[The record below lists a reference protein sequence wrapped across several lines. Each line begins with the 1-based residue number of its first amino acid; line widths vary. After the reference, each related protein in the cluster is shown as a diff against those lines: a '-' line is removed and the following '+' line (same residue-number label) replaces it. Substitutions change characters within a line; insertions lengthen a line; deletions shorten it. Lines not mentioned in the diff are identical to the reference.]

1 MTRIYIAS
9 KVKYAQMWRALRA
22 SGVPIISSWIDHE
35 KVISW
40 DVLWEMCVQEA
51 SVADVTIVYRETDD
65 VLSGALV
72 EVGAALAAG
81 RRVIAVGCDE
91 YTWISHPQVRIA
103 PTLELALEL
112 V

>member
-1 MTRIYIAS
+1 MTRIYISS
-9 KVKYAQMWRALRA
+9 KVKYAPVWRALRA

-35 KVISW
+35 TVTSW

-51 SVADVTIVYRETDD
+51 SVADVVIVYAEPGD
-65 VLSGALV
+65 VLAGALV

-81 RRVIAVGCDE
+81 RRVISVGCE
-91 YTWISHPQVRIA
+91 HYTWTSHPQVRIA